1 MNINQRIADL
11 ASRSSSYEALMH
23 AMTADMRVFRHII
36 VSEIVANTEFS
47 DNLLW
52 EMRDALMAANQ
63 ASQVLACTYKIVERK
78 AQERIGEILE
88 REIMADMAEDLQD
101 RSIHRVRSY
110 RVLSSATPT
119 QLLQSATAGPMTEK
133 RDRRHSMY
141 MVNLYFPGCLNK
153 NDDDPVSSLKEARA
167 IAVGIANEYRDN
179 GWCVTGNCRD
189 GYEIKYDKY
198 SIVGMLL
205 YVSEID

>member
-1 MNINQRIADL
+1 
-11 ASRSSSYEALMH
+11 
-23 AMTADMRVFRHII
+23 
-36 VSEIVANTEFS
+36 
-47 DNLLW
+47 
-52 EMRDALMAANQ
+52 
-63 ASQVLACTYKIVERK
+63 
-78 AQERIGEILE
+78 
-88 REIMADMAEDLQD
+88 
-101 RSIHRVRSY
+101 
-110 RVLSSATPT
+110 
-119 QLLQSATAGPMTEK
+119 
-133 RDRRHSMY
+133 MY

-179 GWCVTGNCRD
+179 KWHVTGNCRD